1 MINHKKR
8 KERQERGSTSQK
20 KSLLSSEKVY
30 LSHKEIWDKSQGYK
44 YPTIHCPLGVGDNQ
58 ETQERREISWV
69 SPM

>member
-8 KERQERGSTSQK
+8 REKQERGPTSQK
-20 KSLLSSEKVY
+20 KSLLNSGKVY
-30 LSHKEIWDKSQGYK
+30 LSHKEIWDKRQRYK
-44 YPTIHCPLGVGDNQ
+44 HHTIHCPLGVGDSQ